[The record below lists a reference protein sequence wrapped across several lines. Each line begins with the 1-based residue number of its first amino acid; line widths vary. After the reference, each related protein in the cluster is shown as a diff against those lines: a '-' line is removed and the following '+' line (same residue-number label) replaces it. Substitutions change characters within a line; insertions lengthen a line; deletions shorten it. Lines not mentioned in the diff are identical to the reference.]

1 MAESAAPASAASTE
15 STLGVG
21 RPTKRRPGSAVGGL
35 AVADPRPVFDAGEA
49 DSAGSDS
56 QSGAA
61 VLGVRC
67 TACRYPAA
75 QQGIPWC
82 PVCYQPVEPARFAPA
97 GSAWSSTVVAIPV
110 GERRP
115 PFGIAYLD
123 LDDGPRVMVHL
134 AEPAVLPLGAR
145 LRITG
150 TDRGDLVASVED
162 AQS

>member
-1 MAESAAPASAASTE
+1 MAESEAPTE

-35 AVADPRPVFDAGEA
+35 AVADPRPVFED
-49 DSAGSDS
+49 GS
-56 QSGAA
+56 

-82 PVCYQPVEPARFAPA
+82 PVCYQPVEPARFSPA
-97 GSAWSSTVVAIPV
+97 GAAWSSTVVAIPV

-134 AEPAVLPLGAR
+134 AEPVVLPLGAR

-150 TDRGDLVASVED
+150 TDRGDLLASPEESTEG
-162 AQS
+162 QS

>member
-1 MAESAAPASAASTE
+1 MTESSDE

-21 RPTKRRPGSAVGGL
+21 RPTKRRPGSAAGGL
-35 AVADPRPVFDAGEA
+35 PVADPRPVFDGI
-49 DSAGSDS
+49 G
-56 QSGAA
+56 GPA
-61 VLGVRC
+61 VVGVRC

-75 QQGIPWC
+75 QQEIPWC
-82 PVCYQPVEPARFAPA
+82 PVCYQPVEPARFSPA
-97 GSAWSSTVVAIPV
+97 GAAWSSTVVAIPV

-134 AEPAVLPLGAR
+134 AEPVVLPLGAR

-150 TDRGDLVASVED
+150 TDRGDLVAAVEEP
-162 AQS
+162 S